1 MKLTITIPIPQRL
14 LQPNRM
20 QGKHWAPIGRAK
32 KKARADAHLATMA
45 AMREAGIVGKPKWEP
60 VRVQA
65 AFTLRTSQ
73 RRDDDSLLGWLK
85 ASFDGIVDSGLTG
98 DDSEYLH
105 DDPTVTIGTPELV
118 VITVHEPTTPK
129 GGDDDE

>member
-1 MKLTITIPIPQRL
+1 MKLTITIPLPPRL

-20 QGKHWAPIGRAK
+20 QGKHWAPIAQAK
-32 KKARADAHLATMA
+32 KKARTDAGLATIA

-65 AFTLRTSQ
+65 AFTLRTAQ

-105 DDPTVTIGTPELV
+105 DDPTVTLGTPELV
-118 VITVHEPTTPK
+118 VITVKEPTSTK
-129 GGDDDE
+129 GGD